1 MPARKGIG
9 GFGGCWRALAGVGG
23 EGRRMPGF
31 FFCAGAGGGQTGL
44 AGAEFPGCGWDVWS
58 AADARLFFCVRF
70 GRCGRVFEVDSERS
84 RCDAASYFL
93 CPFRQV
99 PGRVCVWD
107 GWDGCVGYGTAL
119 NVERRDG
126 MVSRGAA
133 DEWGLALPGRVAC
146 GAKAPNRQTR
156 RGPL

>member
-1 MPARKGIG
+1 M
-9 GFGGCWRALAGVGG
+9 LEGVGG
-23 EGRRMPGF
+23 SGWRGEADAGF
-31 FFCAGAGGGQTGL
+31 LFLCRCRGGQTGL

-107 GWDGCVGYGTAL
+107 GWDGWDGCVGYGTAL

-126 MVSRGAA
+126 MVSRDAA